1 MPVYT
6 ETKTY
11 HTKAHMGMIDV
22 TDDFRAAVQNA
33 CRKTGM
39 KSGTITGFTTGGV
52 AGLTTLEFEPGM
64 VYHDLKAAMDVVV
77 HIEIAEKEGRTVPG
91 VSGDDFRPFFRVLRE
106 VNYQGAIS
114 IEGKGTNEQMA
125 PAFATIAK
133 QAAEAGS
140 PRGQLRLGDYYLQ
153 GEFIT
158 HDPVAAVDEGPGQAG
173 AFKAGSRRSPG

>member
-64 VYHDLKAAMDVVV
+64 VYHDLKAAMDVFYP
-77 HIEIAEKEGRTVPG
+77 TVMSRETSFTITTTIPG
-91 VSGDDFRPFFRVLRE
+91 TMTTVRR
-106 VNYQGAIS
+106 I
-114 IEGKGTNEQMA
+114 
-125 PAFATIAK
+125 
-133 QAAEAGS
+133 
-140 PRGQLRLGDYYLQ
+140 
-153 GEFIT
+153 
-158 HDPVAAVDEGPGQAG
+158 
-173 AFKAGSRRSPG
+173 SRRRCSARLSLSRS

>member
-64 VYHDLKAAMDVVV
+64 VYHDLKAALLSPFIVIPFVNG
-77 HIEIAEKEGRTVPG
+77 EITIGPWQNLTLVECDTRN
-91 VSGDDFRPFFRVLRE
+91 RVRDI
-106 VNYQGAIS
+106 VFQV
-114 IEGKGTNEQMA
+114 M
-125 PAFATIAK
+125 
-133 QAAEAGS
+133 
-140 PRGQLRLGDYYLQ
+140 
-153 GEFIT
+153 GE
-158 HDPVAAVDEGPGQAG
+158 
-173 AFKAGSRRSPG
+173 

>member
-64 VYHDLKAAMDVVV
+64 VYHDLKAAMDV
-77 HIEIAEKEGRTVPG
+77 
-91 VSGDDFRPFFRVLRE
+91 FRPTAMSRE
-106 VNYQGAIS
+106 TS
-114 IEGKGTNEQMA
+114 
-125 PAFATIAK
+125 FTITTTIP
-133 QAAEAGS
+133 GMM
-140 PRGQLRLGDYYLQ
+140 
-153 GEFIT
+153 IT
-158 HDPVAAVDEGPGQAG
+158 ARRI
-173 AFKAGSRRSPG
+173 SRRRCSARLSLSRS